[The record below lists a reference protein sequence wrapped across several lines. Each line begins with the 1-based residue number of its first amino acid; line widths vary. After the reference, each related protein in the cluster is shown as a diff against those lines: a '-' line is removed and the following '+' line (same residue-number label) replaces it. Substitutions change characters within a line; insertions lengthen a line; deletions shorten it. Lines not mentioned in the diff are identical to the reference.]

1 MTDVSVAECYSGST
15 KVVEMKTRPTRI
27 DPDVFDAA
35 QVVGP
40 MMSRSASQ
48 QVNHWARIGRELE
61 LSHELRHRDIGAVLA
76 GQRCYDTLPAREQ
89 AVVRAEWD
97 ERITATRAELDL
109 VAEFTAAGRSWTEVD
124 ENGDLVVKNASGYP

>member
-1 MTDVSVAECYSGST
+1 M
-15 KVVEMKTRPTRI
+15 EMKTKPTRI

-40 MMSRSASQ
+40 TMSRSATQ

-76 GQRCYDTLPAREQ
+76 GQRSYDTLPAREQ

-124 ENGDLVVKNASGYP
+124 ENGDLVVKNASGHP

>member
-1 MTDVSVAECYSGST
+1 MTT
-15 KVVEMKTRPTRI
+15 KPTRI

-40 MMSRSASQ
+40 TMSRSAAQ

-61 LSHELRHRDIGAVLA
+61 LSHDLRHRDIASVLA
-76 GQRCYDTLPAREQ
+76 GQRSYDTLPAREQ

-109 VAEFTAAGRSWTEVD
+109 AAEFTAAGRSWSEVD
-124 ENGDLVVKNASGYP
+124 AKGDLVVMNASGRP